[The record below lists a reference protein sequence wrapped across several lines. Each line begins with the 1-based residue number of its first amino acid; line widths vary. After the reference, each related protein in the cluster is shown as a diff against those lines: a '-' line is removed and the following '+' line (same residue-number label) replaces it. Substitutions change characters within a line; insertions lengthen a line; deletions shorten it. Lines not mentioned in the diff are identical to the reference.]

1 MADDT
6 NNADVGGRYAQ
17 ALFELAELQGRL
29 EQVEGD
35 LKALAGARAD
45 NADFRRLLASPAYDA
60 EQKGAGLSAIAKAG
74 GAEPLTVKFLG
85 LLAANNRASA
95 LPAVAKSFASLAAKR
110 RGAVAAE
117 VTSAV
122 ALTPAQQ
129 QGLQSALRQSLG
141 KDPEF
146 TIRVDPA
153 ILGGLRVKVGSRLYD
168 ASLKGRLDQL
178 KTALKRA

>member
-17 ALFELAELQGRL
+17 ALFELAESQGRL
-29 EQVEGD
+29 PQVEGD
-35 LKALAGARAD
+35 LRALEGARRE
-45 NADFRRLLASPAYDA
+45 NADLRRLLMSPAYDSA
-60 EQKGAGLSAIAKAG
+60 QKGAGLSAVAKAG
-74 GAEPLTVKFLG
+74 GADPLTVKFLG
-85 LLAANNRASA
+85 LLSANNRASA
-95 LPAVAKSFASLAAKR
+95 LPAVAKSFAAMAAAR

-117 VTSAV
+117 VTTAV
-122 ALTPAQQ
+122 PLTDAQAV
-129 QGLQSALRQSLG
+129 GLKSSLRQALG
-141 KDPEF
+141 KDPEL

-153 ILGGLRVKVGSRLYD
+153 ILGGLRVRVGSRLYD